1 MISAAALDA
10 AGVDICQIAALAMW
24 PYDEMPYQIYQNLS
38 NALCRALISRRSAPR
53 YFLVCGLAQVK
64 CLSQGYPLKH
74 DGRRKTTK
82 RKNEQKGFKGSS
94 TGPPGEEIPRVPLR
108 DLRGEKNKHKN
119 TGTYH

>member
-10 AGVDICQIAALAMW
+10 AGVEICQIAALAIW

-82 RKNEQKGFKGSS
+82 RKKRAKGFQGFLYGTSGGRNSKGSS
-94 TGPPGEEIPRVPLR
+94 PGPPGR
-108 DLRGEKNKHKN
+108 KK
-119 TGTYH
+119 

>member
-1 MISAAALDA
+1 MVSAF
-10 AGVDICQIAALAMW
+10 
-24 PYDEMPYQIYQNLS
+24 S
-38 NALCRALISRRSAPR
+38 NRTGIIRRSAPR

-64 CLSQGYPLKH
+64 CLSQVSPLKH

-108 DLRGEKNKHKN
+108 DLRGEKKK
-119 TGTYH
+119 